1 LIKHCLILLLLTF
14 QVQLSGVIAQ
24 SNILK
29 LDLVT
34 SPLDGASSLSVTP
47 AGLIFLT
54 EKNRD
59 RLLVVTADGERTDSL
74 GARGSGD
81 YRFNMPVSVDAT
93 NGLKIYVADQNNGRV
108 QLYDRRFQ
116 YLSSVTADKIDQETR
131 FRPSQLQIS
140 NSGDLFV
147 YDSDLHI
154 IYIFDPLGNYSRKI
168 DLRSFQVGSDI
179 HMKISGSVLLI
190 FDSDRGIIHKFNADG
205 GYLNFIGGFSGAIK
219 IHGTESGLWAVFNDR
234 VTRFSTVGEPLQ
246 TYKFEQQLMPEDLY
260 IHQSVVYILTK
271 DQLLS
276 CQFE

>member
-1 LIKHCLILLLLTF
+1 MIKHCLILLLLTF

-54 EKNRD
+54 EKNRH

-219 IHGTESGLWAVFNDR
+219 IHGTESGIWAVFNDR
-234 VTRFSTVGEPLQ
+234 VTRFNTVGEPLQ

>member
-1 LIKHCLILLLLTF
+1 
-14 QVQLSGVIAQ
+14 VIAQ

-54 EKNRD
+54 EKNRH

-234 VTRFSTVGEPLQ
+234 VTRFNTVGEPLQ